1 MLASPE
7 HINPSWYRARIAA
20 IRKLLEEL
28 PADTGDKK
36 DRALL
41 RNGLIPEAL
50 EEKFKTIFDYEF
62 KLGFALNEPLSFTE
76 ITSFNTW
83 FVMHPEKIC
92 GKETVTTSIEFP
104 ITVKGTKE
112 EIINAIRGNGSSMLE
127 LEALALETELQL
139 LNDQKNTAM
148 SYLDG
153 ISASESLG
161 YLSPAMIS
169 IILANSDKILKI
181 MQDAKGMNGLGSASK
196 KMSFDDVIAKYNKGI
211 SFEEIKAW
219 VWYKRSLGIEMKGWE
234 RYYIKGGN
242 MVENVVATENVTL
255 KDNHF
260 RDIKNA
266 AKGAVLGKYIKTH
279 SYAEGDNYF
288 IFRSDDGLYYVSAR
302 SCKLEKTAVAA
313 NADELSDLVRKKAL
327 FYMGGEFVPNPVYTF
342 GNMYDRELQLEAD
355 KETILEQW
363 GEDIYTAHKEA
374 IAQAKPILL
383 TVTNPDEKE
392 RPIITAISDFA
403 TDAAIFSITEVREEY
418 MDVENAEELKKVNGK
433 VERKKDKEKIHL
445 RFDGETRY
453 SLEDVFVKWLFTLNS
468 DADFDKSSAID
479 IADYYIANRPLRDDK
494 MSKEEK
500 AELKANARIEGEKLF
515 SKFLHEVLTAKDQEK
530 LDYSWNRLYNGQS
543 GISYQKVPIGF
554 ECSATF
560 KSGILQLTDIQRE
573 GIAFMEVMGSGINSF
588 DVGVGKTA
596 CAIATLANFIYSGKC
611 KRPIIVVPKPTY
623 KKWINEI
630 FGFEDK
636 KSGEFVSGILSHT
649 GIQLNDWYNLGTDVV
664 KRINLNKPVPEKSI
678 TVVTYEGFRKL
689 GFGNSVSDELFVEL
703 VNILGQSREKSARD
717 KEIEYQK
724 FREMIGVGLKDT
736 VADVD
741 IVGFDYVVI
750 DEAHRCKNVF
760 SNVKAD
766 EDGNKR
772 YNIQSATS
780 ETGQKAF
787 LILNYIQRK
796 FGRNTMLLTAT
807 PFSNSP
813 LEIYSM
819 LSLVAY
825 ESLNKSGIYNIDT
838 FFDLF
843 VLPTVEWTAN
853 YKEEIVEKEVI
864 KSFTNRRILQKLI
877 YNHILY
883 KTGEE
888 AGVKRPKKI
897 NLPMLYDAVSG
908 NRERLIQEKQVLTY
922 INMTPRQR
930 ENQNKIVAL
939 AKNSTQGKLDMG
951 NLFRALAYSL
961 DNALSPFILNGS
973 PENYKEF
980 IDESPKIKYVTECI
994 RSVKEWHEQRGEPV
1008 SGQVIYMNR
1017 GKQFFPLIKQ
1027 YLEEDIGFKKGLL
1040 FDKTKIDEVEIIS
1053 SEINDTRKETVKEA
1067 FLEGVV
1073 KVILGT
1079 ATIREGID
1087 LQKRGTV
1094 MYDCYPEW
1102 NPTDIRQLEG
1112 RIWRQ
1117 GNKFAYVR
1125 IVMPLIQ
1132 DSMDVFVFQKLE
1144 EKTSRINDIWFKG
1157 DRGNVLDLESLDP
1170 EEIKLALI
1178 TDVDRLVRMFFDQE
1192 KEQLN
1197 REYARAN
1204 RALVMI
1210 EEIRNDISEYNNY
1223 RTESLNAIRRFYEN
1237 LINSEHFE
1245 NAAAAEPDFEQ
1256 SQKSKT
1262 YKKAKELKEEIEE
1275 LLNASTFE
1283 DKDVLS
1289 VGRKIEYSYSTL
1301 RIYFDKAWYLK
1312 YFKEYV
1318 SKVRKTERTILKPKG
1333 FSIDSDLSKVLET
1346 YTLEKQAIQK
1356 KAELYKGENSSERW
1370 KSLRQEIEDKKSAL
1384 QVEGRTAQDRAGE
1397 FARLNY
1403 LLEYKADDIPL
1414 TEPQMA
1420 PDTPALAPFMSELEL
1435 EALALEIELDL
1446 LTI

>member
-1 MLASPE
+1 MFTGSE
-7 HINPSWYRARIAA
+7 HITPSWLRARISA
-20 IRKLLEEL
+20 IRKLIEEL
-28 PADTGDKK
+28 PTSRDEKNP
-36 DRALL
+36 DRTLI
-41 RNGLIPEAL
+41 RNGIIPGSQ
-50 EEKFKTIFDYEF
+50 EKRFKELFDYEY
-62 KLGFALNEPLSFTE
+62 KLSFALNEPLTFTD

-83 FVMHPEKIC
+83 FTLHPEKIC
-92 GKETVTTSIEFP
+92 GTEVITTSREFP
-104 ITVKGTKE
+104 ISVKGTKAD
-112 EIINAIRGNGSSMLE
+112 IVRAIRGSDTSILE

-139 LNDQKNTAM
+139 FKKSTNMGYLN
-148 SYLDG
+148 G
-153 ISASESLG
+153 IATTENLG
-161 YLSPAMIS
+161 YLNPAMIS
-169 IILANSDKILKI
+169 LILANSDKITKLI
-181 MQDAKGMNGLGSASK
+181 QEAKGLHGLGETSK
-196 KMSFDDVIAKYNKGI
+196 TMSFDDVISRYNKGI
-211 SFEEIKAW
+211 TYEEIKAW

-242 MVENVVATENVTL
+242 VVENVVTIANVII

-260 RDIKNA
+260 RDIKSVE
-266 AKGAVLGKYIKTH
+266 KGTTLGKYIKTH

-288 IFRSDDGLYYVSAR
+288 IYRSDDGLYYVSAKA
-302 SCKLEKTAVAA
+302 CKLQKTSVAA
-313 NADELSDLVRKKAL
+313 NADELSNLVKKGAL
-327 FYMGGEFVPNPVYTF
+327 FFMGGEVVPYPIYTY

-355 KETILEQW
+355 KETIQQQW
-363 GEDIYTAHKEA
+363 GDEVYQKHKEA
-374 IAQAKPILL
+374 IEKSKPVML

-403 TDAAIFSITEVREEY
+403 GDTDVFSISEVREEY
-418 MDVENAEELKKVNGK
+418 MDVENSEELKKVNGK

-445 RFDGETRY
+445 RFDGETKY
-453 SLEDVFVKWLFTLNS
+453 SLQHVFVKWLFTLNA
-468 DADFDKSSAID
+468 DADFEKSSAID

-500 AELKANARIEGEKLF
+500 SELKANARIEGEKLF
-515 SKFLHEVLTAKDQEK
+515 SRFLHEVVSAKDQER
-530 LDYSWNRLYNGQS
+530 LDYTWNRLYNGQS
-543 GISYQKVPIGF
+543 DISYQKVPIGF

-611 KRPIIVVPKPTY
+611 KRPLIVVPKPTY

-636 KSGEFVSGILSHT
+636 KSGEFISGILSHT

-689 GFGNSVSDELFVEL
+689 GFGDSVSDELFVEL
-703 VNILGQSREKSARD
+703 VNILGQSKEKTARD

-741 IVGFDYVVI
+741 VLGLDYVVI

-760 SNVKAD
+760 SSVKAD

-796 FGRNTMLLTAT
+796 YGRNTMLLTAT
-807 PFSNSP
+807 PFTNSP

-825 ESLNKSGIYNIDT
+825 ESLNKTGIYNIDT

-897 NLPMLYDAVSG
+897 NLPMLYDAVAG
-908 NRERLIQEKQVLTY
+908 KRERLEHEKQILTY

-939 AKNSTQGKLDMG
+939 AKSSTQGKLDMG

-973 PENYKEF
+973 PADYKEF
-980 IDESPKIKYVTECI
+980 VEESPKIKYVMDCI
-994 RSVKEWHEQRGEPV
+994 RTVRDWHEKEGESV

-1027 YLEEDIGFKKGLL
+1027 YLEKEVDFQKGVM
-1040 FDKTKIDEVEIIS
+1040 FDKTKVDEVEIIS
-1053 SEINDTRKETVKEA
+1053 SEINDNRKEIIKEA

-1073 KVILGT
+1073 KVIIGT

-1087 LQKRGTV
+1087 LQKQGTV
-1094 MYDCYPEW
+1094 IYDCYPEW

-1117 GNKFAYVR
+1117 GNRFAYVR
-1125 IVMPLIQ
+1125 IVMPLVQ

-1197 REYARAN
+1197 REMAKATRAIE
-1204 RALVMI
+1204 MI
-1210 EEIRNDISEYNNY
+1210 EEIKSDIEEYNRY
-1223 RTESLNAIRRFYEN
+1223 RGESLDIIRKFYES

-1245 NAAAAEPDFEQ
+1245 NSSVAEPDFEQ
-1256 SQKSKT
+1256 SQKAKT
-1262 YKKAKELKEEIEE
+1262 FKKAKELKEDLETF
-1275 LLNASTFE
+1275 LNASTFD
-1283 DKDVLS
+1283 DKDVLAI
-1289 VGRKIEYSYSTL
+1289 GRKIENSYSTL
-1301 RIYFDKAWYLK
+1301 GVYFDRSWYLR

-1333 FSIDSDLSKVLET
+1333 CSIDSDLTKVLES
-1346 YTLEKQAIQK
+1346 YQLDKQTIIK
-1356 KAELYKGENSSERW
+1356 KADLYKGEANSERW
-1370 KSLRQEIEDKKSAL
+1370 GSLRKEIEQKKSAL
-1384 QVEGRTAQDRAGE
+1384 HVEGRTASDRAVE
-1397 FARLNY
+1397 FAKLNY
-1403 LLEYKADDIPL
+1403 LLAYKSEDVPV
-1414 TEPQMA
+1414 TEPRMM
-1420 PDTPALAPFMSELEL
+1420 PESPALAPSMSELEL
-1435 EALALEIELDL
+1435 EALALEVELDL
-1446 LTI
+1446 LSI